1 MLCSLR
7 LALFVL
13 GFILLSS
20 ADGLV
25 RRARAAIA
33 TAGGEAGGEA
43 ARPNP
48 AFGRQPL
55 PPGPFVGSIAD
66 DSPHRNFPYDA
77 FSTTFKCDKGPC
89 PGSKQ
94 ALNAAQPAAGGEAA
108 QAPRF
113 AALANG
119 AGSGAKPKP
128 DVTFAYPVRSLS
140 LEARCERVCPAVN
153 THLSRC
159 TICACADLS
168 PLLPLFSTLLCF
180 DLSLSLSLTHT
191 HTHTHTFFRRLGHR
205 RALLTSS
212 PAWARR
218 RDRTRPKTPTKTA
231 TKRLFES
238 IDRREKVK
246 RVGPY
251 RESETFTN

>member
-1 MLCSLR
+1 MLSALR
-7 LALFVL
+7 LALCVL
-13 GFILLSS
+13 GFFLLSS

-25 RRARAAIA
+25 RRTRAAIA

-108 QAPRF
+108 AQAPRF
-113 AALANG
+113 AAIANG
-119 AGSGAKPKP
+119 AGSSGAKPKP

-140 LEARCERVCPAVN
+140 LEARC
-153 THLSRC
+153 
-159 TICACADLS
+159 
-168 PLLPLFSTLLCF
+168 
-180 DLSLSLSLTHT
+180 
-191 HTHTHTFFRRLGHR
+191 
-205 RALLTSS
+205 
-212 PAWARR
+212 
-218 RDRTRPKTPTKTA
+218 
-231 TKRLFES
+231 
-238 IDRREKVK
+238 K
-246 RVGPY
+246 RVSSCT
-251 RESETFTN
+251 RTNF

>member
-66 DSPHRNFPYDA
+66 DSPHRNFP
-77 FSTTFKCDKGPC
+77 P
-89 PGSKQ
+89 PG
-94 ALNAAQPAAGGEAA
+94 
-108 QAPRF
+108 
-113 AALANG
+113 
-119 AGSGAKPKP
+119 
-128 DVTFAYPVRSLS
+128 
-140 LEARCERVCPAVN
+140 ARP
-153 THLSRC
+153 
-159 TICACADLS
+159 
-168 PLLPLFSTLLCF
+168 
-180 DLSLSLSLTHT
+180 
-191 HTHTHTFFRRLGHR
+191 HR
-205 RALLTSS
+205 RRVSRPSPMALVRARSRSPTS
-212 PAWARR
+212 RLH
-218 RDRTRPKTPTKTA
+218 TPYVACHSKHVA
-231 TKRLFES
+231 S
-238 IDRREKVK
+238 ACVQ
-246 RVGPY
+246 P
-251 RESETFTN
+251 